1 MKFELSPLPYAKGA
15 LEPYIS
21 AKTVDLHYEK
31 HHRGYLRKL
40 QKAIEGKTE
49 AQWSLEDLFSNSK
62 AAGVFNNAAQ
72 VWNHAFYWNSMRP
85 AGGGKPNGQLSSA
98 LEKKF
103 GSIADFKREL
113 AQTATGH
120 FGSGWAWLVLEKGG
134 ELKVASTSDAENPL
148 QWRAIPLLTIDV
160 WEHAYYLD
168 YQNERDKYVTAYL
181 DHLINWDF
189 AEANYK
195 AAFEDTRQD
204 MEARRK
210 VGR

>member
-1 MKFELSPLPYAKGA
+1 MKFELSPLPYAKEA

-21 AKTVDLHYEK
+21 AKTVDVHYEK

-49 AQWSLEDLFSNSK
+49 AQWSFEELVSNSK
-62 AAGVFNNAAQ
+62 ASVFNNAAQ
-72 VWNHAFYWNSMRP
+72 VWNHTFYWNSMRP
-85 AGGGKPNGQLSSA
+85 DGGGKPSGQLLLA

-120 FGSGWAWLVLEKGG
+120 FGSGWAWLVVEKGG
-134 ELKVASTSDAENPL
+134 GLKVASTSDAENPL
-148 QWRAIPLLTIDV
+148 QWRGIPLLTIDV

-168 YQNERDKYVTAYL
+168 YQNERGKYVTAYL

-189 AEANYK
+189 AEANYT
-195 AAFEDTRQD
+195 AAAEDARQD
-204 MEARRK
+204 MEAQRK

>member
-1 MKFELSPLPYAKGA
+1 MKFELSPLPYAKEA

-49 AQWSLEDLFSNSK
+49 AQWSLEDLVSNSK
-62 AAGVFNNAAQ
+62 GSVFDNAAQ
-72 VWNHAFYWNSMRP
+72 VWNHTFYWNSMRSD
-85 AGGGKPNGQLSSA
+85 GGGKPKGQLLSA
-98 LEKKF
+98 LEKKV

-120 FGSGWAWLVLEKGG
+120 FGSGWAWLVLENSG
-134 ELKVASTSDAENPL
+134 ELKVATSSDAENPL
-148 QWRAIPLLTIDV
+148 QWGAIPLLTIDV

-168 YQNERDKYVTAYL
+168 YHNERDKYVTAYL
-181 DHLINWDF
+181 EHLINWDF
-189 AEANYK
+189 AEANYT
-195 AAFEDTRQD
+195 ALSEEASQD
-204 MEARRK
+204 REARRK